1 MADRLLH
8 PLPNALSW
16 AVALAGIEIPVM
28 RTTAN
33 AIAQMAEHE
42 ESQSA
47 AAVAEVVMSD
57 PLMTAKLFAKL
68 THGSAR
74 GRTSTIG
81 SVTTAIVMMGVP
93 PFFRNFGQLTHLG
106 EHLRDDHAAQKG
118 LLKVVRRAVRAAQ
131 YARDWSVMRKD
142 LDAETVMMAALLH
155 DLGEM
160 LLWCAAPQMALEI
173 RRQLEATPGL
183 RSAVAQ
189 AAVLNV
195 TGEEIQVELMKR
207 LRLPELLVAM
217 NDPAEARSP
226 QVRTVYLAIRLA
238 RHSAEGWE
246 DPALPDDYAD
256 IAALLKVSPQR
267 VMEMVR
273 PAHPLPPAD

>member
-1 MADRLLH
+1 MPDRLLH

-28 RTTAN
+28 RTTASALAEMAGEEEN
-33 AIAQMAEHE
+33 A
-42 ESQSA
+42 SPA
-47 AAVAEVVMSD
+47 AIAEVVMSD
-57 PLMTAKLFAKL
+57 PLMTAKLFARL
-68 THGSAR
+68 TQGSAR
-74 GRTSTIG
+74 GRTSSIG

-93 PFFRNFGQLTHLG
+93 PFFRAFSHLTHLG

-118 LLKVVRRAVRAAQ
+118 LLKVLRRAVRAAQ
-131 YARDWSVMRKD
+131 YARDWSAMRKD
-142 LDAETVMMAALLH
+142 LEAETVMMAALLH

-160 LLWCAAPQMALEI
+160 LLWCAAPQMAQEI
-173 RRQLEATPGL
+173 RRRLDEKPGL
-183 RSAVAQ
+183 RSALAQ

-207 LRLPELLVAM
+207 LRLPELLAEM

-238 RHSAEGWE
+238 RHSATGWD
-246 DPALPDDYAD
+246 DPALPDDYTD
-256 IAALLKVSPQR
+256 IAELLKVSPQR
-267 VMEMVR
+267 VVEMVR
-273 PAHPLPPAD
+273 PAKPASP